1 MNILFSMEIKN
12 LKSIEKEICKVL
24 VAEKSLHLL
33 LINQGAKV
41 NTYYPTVDNLL
52 IQYDFDK

>member
-24 VAEKSLHLL
+24 SAEKSLHLPP
-33 LINQGAKV
+33 INQGAKV
-41 NTYYPTVDNLL
+41 TPITQL
-52 IQYDFDK
+52 